1 MTAGPSSESGPPK
14 ESPKQGEHSLA
25 LSEILAGRIR
35 AVGPIS
41 FAEFMRECLYH
52 PVHGYYS
59 RASARRFGDYYTSVD
74 VHPIFGRLLA
84 RQFAEMWEMLG
95 SPRPF
100 VVVESGAGVGRLA
113 GHILDF
119 SAKMLPEF
127 YAALEY
133 VAVEQSGA
141 RRDEHAARLAPHAA
155 AGRVFSAGEIPHAIP
170 AGCIFSNELLDALPT
185 HRVVIKKGVLREI
198 CVGFENAR
206 FIELNGKPSTP
217 ALEQYFHEQGITL
230 EEGQQ
235 AEVCLEACEWIESA
249 GRALERGFV
258 LTIDYGH
265 DARALYSEHHNRGT
279 LLAYR
284 DHTVSENLLNAPG
297 EQDLTAHVNFTA
309 VDLWGRRAGLV
320 RTGLVTQS
328 QFLVALGRGN
338 EFGDLYEPGQTEM
351 EKLRARL
358 LLKNLI
364 HPEGLGE
371 KFQVLIQHKGID
383 APRLTGLSGIEVLSS
398 TGTFACAVL

>member
-1 MTAGPSSESGPPK
+1 MTASPSSESAGRGKFPK
-14 ESPKQGEHSLA
+14 AGEHARA
-25 LSEILAGRIR
+25 LTEILARRI
-35 AVGPIS
+35 AAIGPIT

-59 RASARRFGDYYTSVD
+59 RANAQRFGDYYTSVD

-84 RQFAEMWEMLG
+84 RQFAEMWELLG

-100 VVVESGAGVGRLA
+100 IVAEAGAGVGRLA

-119 SAKMLPEF
+119 SARTLPEF

-133 VAVEQSGA
+133 VAVERSSA
-141 RRDEHAARLAPHAA
+141 RRAEHDARLADHAA
-155 AGRVFSAGEIPHAIP
+155 AGRVSSAVEIPHKIP
-170 AGCIFSNELLDALPT
+170 AGCIFSNELLDALAA
-185 HRVVIKKGVLREI
+185 HRVVVENGLFREI
-198 CVGFENAR
+198 YVGIESAQ
-206 FIELNGKPSTP
+206 FIEVKREPSIP
-217 ALEQYFHEQGITL
+217 ALEGYFQEQGITL

-235 AEVCLEACEWIESA
+235 AEVCLEACDWIENA
-249 GRALERGFV
+249 GGALERGFV
-258 LTIDYGH
+258 VTIDYGH
-265 DARALYSEHHNRGT
+265 EARALYDEHHNRGT

-284 DHTVSENLLNAPG
+284 DHCVTEKLLDAPG

-309 VDLWGRRAGLV
+309 VDLWGRRAGLI

-338 EFGDLYEPGQTEM
+338 EFSDLYDPRQTEM
-351 EKLRARL
+351 EKLRDRL

-371 KFQVLIQHKGID
+371 KFQVLIQHKGFA
-383 APRLTGLSGIEVLSS
+383 APRLTGLSGY
-398 TGTFACAVL
+398 

>member
-1 MTAGPSSESGPPK
+1 MTAGPSSASGTPG
-14 ESPKQGEHSLA
+14 ESPKAGDHAAA
-25 LSEILAGRIR
+25 LTEILAERIR
-35 AVGPIS
+35 AGGPVS

-59 RASARRFGDYYTSVD
+59 RASSRRFGDYYTSVD

-84 RQFAEMWEMLG
+84 RQFEEMWELLG

-100 VVVESGAGVGRLA
+100 VVAESGAGVGRLA

-119 SAKMLPEF
+119 SAQALPEF

-133 VAVEQSGA
+133 VAVERSSA
-141 RRDEHAARLAPHAA
+141 RRAEHAARLADHVA
-155 AGRVFSAGEIPHAIP
+155 AGRVSSAAEIPRAIP
-170 AGCIFSNELLDALPT
+170 AGCIFSNELLDALPA
-185 HRVVIKKGVLREI
+185 HRVAVENGALREI
-198 CVGFENAR
+198 YVGFESAR
-206 FIELNGKPSTP
+206 FTEVFGEPCMP
-217 ALEQYFHEQGITL
+217 ALERYFHEQGITL

-235 AEVCLEACEWIESA
+235 AEVCFEACDWIESA

-265 DARALYSEHHNRGT
+265 EARALYDEHHNRGT

-284 DHTVSENLLNAPG
+284 DHAVTENILDAPG

-320 RTGLVTQS
+320 RTSLVTQS

-338 EFGDLYEPGQTEM
+338 EFADLYEPGQTEM

-358 LLKNLI
+358 LLKNFI

-371 KFQVLIQHKGID
+371 KFQVMIQHKGI
-383 APRLTGLSGIEVLSS
+383 ASPRLTGLSGW
-398 TGTFACAVL
+398 

>member
-1 MTAGPSSESGPPK
+1 MTAGPPSASGARA
-14 ESPKQGEHSLA
+14 ESPEPGEHARA

-35 AVGPIS
+35 AGGPIS

-52 PVHGYYS
+52 PIHGYYS
-59 RASARRFGDYYTSVD
+59 RASAQRFGDYYTSVD

-84 RQFAEMWEMLG
+84 RQFAEMWEQLG

-100 VVVESGAGVGRLA
+100 VVAESGAGVGRLA

-119 SAKMLPEF
+119 SARALPEF

-133 VAVEQSGA
+133 VAVERSGA
-141 RRDEHAARLAPHAA
+141 RRAELAVRLAGHAA
-155 AGRVFSAGEIPHAIP
+155 AGRVSSAGEIPRAIS
-170 AGCIFSNELLDALPT
+170 AGCIFSNELLDALPA
-185 HRVVIKKGVLREI
+185 HRVAVENGALREI
-198 CVGFENAR
+198 YIGFESGR
-206 FIELNGKPSTP
+206 FTEVLSDPSMP
-217 ALEQYFHEQGITL
+217 ALERYFHEQGITL

-235 AEVCLEACEWIESA
+235 AEACFEACDWIESA

-265 DARALYSEHHNRGT
+265 EARALYGEHHNRGT

-284 DHTVSENLLNAPG
+284 DHAVTENLLDAPG
-297 EQDLTAHVNFTA
+297 EQDLTSHVNFTA
-309 VDLWGRRAGLV
+309 VDLWGRRAELV

-338 EFGDLYEPGQTEM
+338 EFADLYEPGQTEM

-371 KFQVLIQHKGID
+371 IFQVLIQHKGI
-383 APRLTGLSGIEVLSS
+383 ASPRLTGLSGW
-398 TGTFACAVL
+398 

>member
-1 MTAGPSSESGPPK
+1 MTPEPSPESGARV
-14 ESPKQGEHSLA
+14 ESSAPGEHARALTELLA
-25 LSEILAGRIR
+25 VRIR
-35 AVGPIS
+35 AGGPIT

-52 PVHGYYS
+52 PAHGYYS
-59 RASARRFGDYYTSVD
+59 RPSARRFGDYYTSVD

-84 RQFAEMWEMLG
+84 RQFAEMWELLG

-100 VVVESGAGVGRLA
+100 VLVESAAGTGRLA

-119 SAKMLPEF
+119 SVRALPEF

-133 VAVEQSGA
+133 VAVERSGP
-141 RRDEHAARLAPHAA
+141 RRAEHSARLAEHAA
-155 AGRVFSAGEIPHAIP
+155 AGRVSSAGEIPRAIP
-170 AGCIFSNELLDALPT
+170 AGCIFSNELLDALPA
-185 HRVVIKKGVLREI
+185 HRVVLEQGALKEMY
-198 CVGFENAR
+198 VGFEDQR
-206 FIELNGKPSTP
+206 FTEVVGEPSMPT
-217 ALEQYFHEQGITL
+217 LERYFGEQGIAL
-230 EEGQQ
+230 GEGQQ
-235 AEVCLEACEWIESA
+235 AEVCFEACDWIESA

-265 DARALYSEHHNRGT
+265 EARTIYDEHHNRGT

-284 DHTVSENLLNAPG
+284 DHKITENLLDVPG

-309 VDLWGRRAGLV
+309 VDLCGRRAGLA

-338 EFGDLYEPGQTEM
+338 EFADLYDPGQSEM

-371 KFQVLIQHKGID
+371 KFLVLIQRKGVESM
-383 APRLTGLSGIEVLSS
+383 PLTGLAGY
-398 TGTFACAVL
+398 

>member
-1 MTAGPSSESGPPK
+1 MMASPSSESA
-14 ESPKQGEHSLA
+14 SPDRLSKPGEHARA
-25 LSEILAGRIR
+25 LTDILAGRIQ
-35 AVGPIS
+35 AGGPIT

-52 PVHGYYS
+52 PIHGYYS
-59 RASARRFGDYYTSVD
+59 RPSANRFADYYTSVD

-84 RQFAEMWEMLG
+84 RQLAEMWELLG
-95 SPRPF
+95 SPRAF
-100 VVVESGAGVGRLA
+100 VVVEAGAGVGRLA
-113 GHILDF
+113 GQILDF
-119 SAKMLPEF
+119 SARELPTF

-133 VAVEQSGA
+133 VAVEHSSA
-141 RRDEHAARLAPHAA
+141 RRAEHGPRLAEHFA
-155 AGRVFSAGEIPHAIP
+155 AGHISSGSELPRAIS
-170 AGCIFSNELLDALPT
+170 AGCIFSNELLDALPV
-185 HRVVIKKGVLREI
+185 HRVLFEKGGLREI
-198 CVGFENAR
+198 CVGFESGQFKEVLR
-206 FIELNGKPSTP
+206 DPSVP
-217 ALEQYFHEQGITL
+217 ALQNYFEEQGIML

-235 AEVCLEACEWIESA
+235 AEVCREACDWIESA
-249 GRALERGFV
+249 ALALERGFV

-265 DARALYSEHHNRGT
+265 EARGLYDEHHNRGT

-284 DHTVSENLLNAPG
+284 DHIVSEKVLEAPG

-309 VDLWGRRAGLV
+309 LDLWGRRAGLI

-338 EFGDLYEPGQTEM
+338 EFADLYDAGQTEM

-371 KFQVLIQHKGID
+371 KFQVLIQHKGIA
-383 APRLTGLSGIEVLSS
+383 APQLTGLSGY
-398 TGTFACAVL
+398 

>member
-1 MTAGPSSESGPPK
+1 MTAASTSASGAPGKPPK
-14 ESPKQGEHSLA
+14 PGEHARA
-25 LSEILAGRIR
+25 LSEILAARIR
-35 AVGPIS
+35 SEGPIP
-41 FAEFMRECLYH
+41 FADFMRECLYH
-52 PVHGYYS
+52 PAHGYYS

-84 RQFAEMWEMLG
+84 RQFAEMWKLLG
-95 SPRPF
+95 SPRQF
-100 VVVESGAGVGRLA
+100 VLAESGAGVGRLA

-119 SAKMLPEF
+119 SARALPEF

-133 VAVEQSGA
+133 VAVEYSGA
-141 RRDEHAARLAPHAA
+141 RRAEHAARLAEHSA
-155 AGRVFSAGEIPHAIP
+155 AGRVSSAGELPRAIP
-170 AGCIFSNELLDALPT
+170 AGCIFSNELLDALPA
-185 HRVVIKKGVLREI
+185 HRVVLENGALQEI
-198 CVGFENAR
+198 YVGFESAR
-206 FIELNGKPSTP
+206 FTEVLGKPSTP
-217 ALEQYFHEQGITL
+217 ALERYFQEQGITV

-235 AEVCLEACEWIESA
+235 AEVCLEACDWIESA

-265 DARALYSEHHNRGT
+265 EARALYDEHHNRGT

-284 DHTVSENLLNAPG
+284 DHAVSENLLDAPG
-297 EQDLTAHVNFTA
+297 EQDLTSHVNFTA
-309 VDLWGRRAGLV
+309 LDLWGRRAGLL

-338 EFGDLYEPGQTEM
+338 EFADLYEPGQTEM

-371 KFQVLIQHKGID
+371 KFQVLVQHKGIA
-383 APRLTGLSGIEVLSS
+383 APRLTGLSGY
-398 TGTFACAVL
+398 

>member
-1 MTAGPSSESGPPK
+1 MKTHPSAEAGDLGAPSGP
-14 ESPKQGEHSLA
+14 GEHSRA

-35 AVGPIS
+35 AGGPIS

-59 RASARRFGDYYTSVD
+59 RASAQRFGDYYTSVD

-84 RQFAEMWEMLG
+84 RQLAEMWELLG

-100 VVVESGAGVGRLA
+100 TVVEVGAGTGRLA
-113 GHILDF
+113 AHILDF
-119 SAKMLPEF
+119 SALSLPEF
-127 YAALEY
+127 YATLQY
-133 VAVEQSGA
+133 VAVERSAG
-141 RRDEHAARLAPHAA
+141 RRIDQAAQLAAHLE
-155 AGRVFSAGEIPHAIP
+155 AGRVSSASEIPSEIP

-185 HRVVIKKGVLREI
+185 HRVIVHRGVIREI
-198 CVGFENAR
+198 FVGFASGR
-206 FIELNGKPSTP
+206 FTEVLDNPSTP
-217 ALEQYFHEQGITL
+217 AIQEYFQEQGIAL

-235 AEVCLEACEWIESA
+235 AEACLEACEWIERA
-249 GRALERGFV
+249 GRALERGFI

-265 DARALYSEHHNRGT
+265 EAKALYNEHHNRGT

-284 DHTVSENLLNAPG
+284 DHTVSENLLDRPG
-297 EQDLTAHVNFTA
+297 EQDLTSYVNFTA
-309 VDLWGRRAGLV
+309 LDLWGRRAGLA
-320 RTGLVTQS
+320 RTGIVTQS
-328 QFLVALGRGN
+328 EFLVGLGRGN
-338 EFGDLYEPGQTEM
+338 EFADLCEPGQTEL

-371 KFQVLIQHKGID
+371 QFQVMIQHKGMA
-383 APRLTGLSGIEVLSS
+383 APRLTGLSG
-398 TGTFACAVL
+398 F

>member
-1 MTAGPSSESGPPK
+1 MTASFSSEFGARGDPRKP
-14 ESPKQGEHSLA
+14 GEHSVA
-25 LSEILAGRIR
+25 LSKIIAERIR
-35 AVGPIS
+35 AGGPVS

-59 RASARRFGDYYTSVD
+59 RASAARFGDYYTSVD

-84 RQFAEMWEMLG
+84 RQFAEMWKVLG

-100 VVVESGAGVGRLA
+100 VVVEAGAGVGRLA
-113 GHILDF
+113 GHILEF
-119 SAKMLPEF
+119 SARALPEF
-127 YAALEY
+127 CAALEY
-133 VAVEQSGA
+133 VAVERSAA
-141 RRDEHAARLAPHAA
+141 RRDEHAARFANHTAT
-155 AGRVFSAGEIPHAIP
+155 GSVSSSGETPRAVP
-170 AGCIFSNELLDALPT
+170 AGCVFSNELLDALPA
-185 HRVVIKKGVLREI
+185 HRVVMEKGELREI
-198 CVGFENAR
+198 CVGFER
-206 FIELNGKPSTP
+206 GKFIEILSESSMPVL
-217 ALEQYFHEQGITL
+217 AEYFQEQGITL

-235 AEVCLEACEWIESA
+235 AEVCLEACDWIERA
-249 GRALERGFV
+249 GRSLERGFV

-265 DARALYSEHHNRGT
+265 EAQALYDEHHNRGT

-284 DHTVSENLLNAPG
+284 DHAVSENLLDLPG
-297 EQDLTAHVNFTA
+297 EQDLTSHVNFTA
-309 VDLWGRRAGLV
+309 VDLWGRRVGLL

-338 EFGDLYEPGQTEM
+338 EFADLYEPGQTET

-371 KFQVLIQHKGID
+371 KFQVLIQHKGI
-383 APRLTGLSGIEVLSS
+383 AALRLTGLSGY
-398 TGTFACAVL
+398 